1 MVKRRKIKRTG
12 TNRRKNIFTQFCI
25 MTIFCVL
32 FSAGVAYGWQCIEDK
47 SSENTEKPYSPSEHG
62 MIEENNV
69 VVDNKTNKDQTSSNE
84 ESAESSMEKENEE
97 VSSSSE
103 PEQKNCGLLEET
115 ERVRSEYF
123 NDAVFIG
130 DSITTGISL
139 YDIMPNAE
147 VFASTGINLQSI
159 NTAQVVNNPDGGDKL
174 TVLQAL
180 DKSDAE
186 KVYIMLGANG
196 LAFLGPET
204 TMELY
209 KEFVN
214 KIKQIKP
221 EAIIYVQSIF
231 PIHEKKFAE
240 RYKGNLT
247 NETIDETNKLL
258 IEMAEELGVYYV
270 NPAEIF
276 KDETGGLMDE
286 VTPDGLHFNSE
297 YYTKWMDYLK
307 IHAVVKK

>member
-1 MVKRRKIKRTG
+1 MVKRRKVRRTG
-12 TNRRKNIFTQFCI
+12 ANRRKNIFAQFCI

-32 FSAGVAYGWQCIEDK
+32 FSAGIAYGWQHIEDK
-47 SSENTEKPYSPSEHG
+47 SSANSEKPYSPAEHG
-62 MIEENNV
+62 IADENNV
-69 VVDNKTNKDQTSSNE
+69 VVDNEKTDKDQVSSTE
-84 ESAESSMEKENEE
+84 ESSESSKEESDE
-97 VSSSSE
+97 VSSSE
-103 PEQKNCGLLEET
+103 PEQKNCGLLGET

-139 YDIMPNAE
+139 YDIMPNAK

-159 NTAQVVNNPDGGDKL
+159 NTAQVINNPDGGDKL
-174 TVLQAL
+174 TILQAL
-180 DKSDAE
+180 EKSDAE
-186 KVYIMLGANG
+186 KIYVMLGANG
-196 LAFLGPET
+196 LAFLGAEST
-204 TMELY
+204 VDLY
-209 KEFVN
+209 KAFIE
-214 KIKQIKP
+214 KIKEIKP
-221 EAIIYVQSIF
+221 NAIIYVQSIF

-247 NETIDETNKLL
+247 NETVDETNKLL
-258 IEMAEELGVYYV
+258 IKMSEELGVYFV

-307 IHAVVKK
+307 THAVVNK